1 MLFLKKSSDG
11 GYGKE
16 LLMRK
21 SNWSVKVNGQ
31 GTPVNQIMNRLWM
44 SRGIEDPASF
54 LHPRGYIY
62 PSTALKNIVP
72 SGELFVKHIRNHSKF
87 LIYGDVDVDGCS
99 AAAELCHYLCNFDVE
114 FEVYINGKKDHGVK
128 DEFFNREADEDIV
141 IVVDSINDTMREY
154 DMILGAGK
162 DLIVLDHHIPSE
174 EILAHQEEIHLV
186 SSANDYPNPHLSGS
200 GVTWK
205 FLNYVDEL
213 MGTTYSASLMDLAA
227 AGIIADVCSVGPESM
242 ENREICDQGMAY
254 INNVGIRTI
263 IGADEM
269 NSESISF
276 SVAPLVN
283 AANRMNENRLALDL
297 FLVDNTADA
306 KKIVKQL
313 GKIKEEQKA
322 LVTELFAGIEEHA
335 IPQLENKCLYFTID
349 ESFGTLG
356 GLIATKASDKWS
368 RPVIIVRETPY
379 GYAGSMRAT
388 GVDNFSKI
396 VNDSGLGECA
406 GHENSAGIVIPAEN
420 FDALKAYIESAL
432 TDLVVSEQQDIDLYI
447 ERMQITP
454 FLIGKIREFNR
465 IAGAGFPSLK
475 VLIENVGKYTVK
487 PMSQGKHLCIE
498 VPDMKFLY
506 WNFNKWDDVAEEGI
520 LSAVGSLDES
530 FFAGRRTIQMI
541 MQDYIF
547 EALPTKASLW

>member
-1 MLFLKKSSDG
+1 
-11 GYGKE
+11 
-16 LLMRK
+16 MRK
-21 SNWSVKVNGQ
+21 SNWNVKVNGQ
-31 GTPVNQIMNRLWM
+31 GTPVNQIMNQLWM
-44 SRGIEDPASF
+44 SRGIENPATF
-54 LHPRGYIY
+54 MHPRGYIL
-62 PSTALKNIVP
+62 PSTCFKNIVP
-72 SGELFVKHIRNHSKF
+72 AANLFMEHIQKHSKF
-87 LIYGDVDVDGCS
+87 LIYADVDVDGCS
-99 AAAELCHYLCNFDVE
+99 AAAILCHYLCNFDVD

-128 DEFFNREADEDIV
+128 DEFFERPYGGENVV
-141 IVVDSINDTMREY
+141 IVVDSINDTMKEY
-154 DMILGAGK
+154 DIILGAGI

-174 EILAHQEEIHLV
+174 EILENQEKIHLV
-186 SSANDYPNPHLSGS
+186 SSANEYPNPHLSGS

-205 FLNYVDEL
+205 FVNYIDEL
-213 MGTTYSASLMDLAA
+213 MRTNYAASLMDLAA

-254 INNVGIRTI
+254 VNNVGMRAVLGT
-263 IGADEM
+263 DEM

-276 SVAPLVN
+276 SIAPLVN

-306 KKIVKQL
+306 KKIVKDLTKLKEKQKVL
-313 GKIKEEQKA
+313 VAELFDGFEEQA
-322 LVTELFAGIEEHA
+322 QS
-335 IPQLENKCLYFTID
+335 QLDKKCMYFMVD
-349 ESFGTLG
+349 ETCGTLG
-356 GLIATKASDKWS
+356 GLLATKASDKWS
-368 RPVIIVRETPY
+368 RPVIVVRETER

-406 GHENSAGIVIPAEN
+406 GHENSAGIVIPFEN
-420 FDALKAYIESAL
+420 FEALKEHIEKS
-432 TDLVVSEQQDIDLYI
+432 LVDMSVTMDQSIDLYI

-475 VLIENVGKYTVK
+475 VLIENVAKYTVK

-506 WNFNKWDDVAEEGI
+506 WNFNKWGDVAEEGI

-530 FFAGRRTIQMI
+530 FFAGRRTTQMV